1 MAVITISRELGSE
14 GDKIA
19 DLLCDVLGYCRVDK
33 TMLMHLAEDAGVD
46 VEAVLAAEKD
56 FVRKPRLVSSDMTSL
71 YRKQPTAFGK
81 SSAVDEKTYAQVLRE
96 TMERFAGEGDAVI
109 VGRGGQMVLREWPT
123 ALHVHLFASPDVRAR
138 RLVGRH
144 NITDAQARARIKR
157 SDEEKRQYIRYMH
170 GNANWKNLQ
179 YYHLA
184 LDTGA
189 IDPEVAAKIIMR
201 AAESRGNAKGEPASE
216 S

>member
-14 GDKIA
+14 GDQIA
-19 DLLCDVLGYCRVDK
+19 DLLCETLGFCRVDK
-33 TMLMHLAEDAGVD
+33 TLLLQLAEESGVD
-46 VEAVLAAEKD
+46 VESVLTAEKD

-81 SSAVDEKTYAQVLRE
+81 TSAVDEQTYAQVLKE
-96 TMERFAGEGDAVI
+96 TLERYAAEGQAVI
-109 VGRGGQMVLREWPT
+109 VGRGGQMVLRDWPT
-123 ALHVHLFASPDVRAR
+123 ALHVHLFAPVDVRAK
-138 RLVGRH
+138 RLMARLD
-144 NITDAQARARIKR
+144 ISDSQARARIKR

-189 IDPEVAAKIIMR
+189 IEPQAAARIIIE
-201 AAESRGNAKGEPASE
+201 AAESRDRTATET
-216 S
+216 

>member
-19 DLLCDVLGYCRVDK
+19 DLLCDTLGYCRVDK
-33 TMLMHLAEDAGVD
+33 TMLLHLAEDAGVD
-46 VEAVLAAEKD
+46 VQAVLAAEKD
-56 FVRKPRLVSSDMTSL
+56 FVSKPRLVSSDMTSL

-81 SSAVDEKTYAQVLRE
+81 SSAVDEQIYTQVLQD
-96 TMERFAGEGDAVI
+96 TMKRFAREGNAVI
-109 VGRGGQMVLREWPT
+109 VGRGGQMVLRDWPT
-123 ALHVHLFASPDVRAR
+123 ALHVHLYAPVDVRAR
-138 RLVGRH
+138 RLAARMD
-144 NITDAQARARIKR
+144 ITQQQGRARIDR

-184 LDTGA
+184 LDTSA
-189 IDPEVAAKIIMR
+189 IALEVVARIIIEAANSRDEVQLDPSPE
-201 AAESRGNAKGEPASE
+201 G
-216 S
+216 

>member
-1 MAVITISRELGSE
+1 MVVITISRELGSE

-19 DLLCDVLGYCRVDK
+19 DLLCEELGFCRVDK
-33 TMLMHLAEDAGVD
+33 AMLLQIAEDAGVD
-46 VEAVLAAEKD
+46 SKVVLDAERD

-81 SSAVDEKTYAQVLRE
+81 SSAVDERTYAQVLRD
-96 TMERFAGEGDAVI
+96 TMERYAAEGNAVI

-123 ALHVHLFASPDVRAR
+123 ALHVHLFASEDVRAQ
-138 RLVGRH
+138 RLMARFD
-144 NITDAQARARIKR
+144 ITEEQAKARIRR
-157 SDEEKRQYIRYMH
+157 SDETKRQYIRYMH
-170 GNANWKNLQ
+170 NNASWKSLQ

-189 IDPEVAAKIIMR
+189 INPDVAARIILE
-201 AAESRGNAKGEPASE
+201 AAKSREQA
-216 S
+216 